1 MIRIVHY
8 INQFFG
14 QIGGEDQAGIPPK
27 VVPGPVGPGILIEQL
42 TRDKAKVVATIIC
55 GDNYFSEH
63 TEETVRELLDK
74 LREYKP
80 DILIAGPAFNA
91 GRYGLA
97 SGAICRRA
105 QEELGIPC
113 VTGMYPENPGVDL
126 YGRHVY
132 IIETGNNAA
141 GMGKAMPKMVSL
153 VFKLFKG
160 EQIGSPAEE
169 GYIPQ
174 GIKKNV
180 LSPKLASERAVELL
194 LRKMKGEPFQTE
206 VLLPTLD
213 AVTPAPP
220 VADLAGAVIAIVT
233 EGGLVPKENPDDIEA
248 ARATRYGKYSTEDL
262 ERFGPSRFE
271 SIHRGFD
278 TASVNEDPNR
288 LVPVDVMREMEQEGL
303 FKALHPFYFVTTGVA
318 TTMANA
324 KNIGRNI
331 AKELKEAM
339 VSGVILTST

>member
-27 VVPGPVGPGILIEQL
+27 VVFGPVGPGILLELL
-42 TRDKAKVVATIIC
+42 TRGKAEVAATIIC

-63 TEETVRELLDK
+63 TEEAVRELLDM
-74 LREYKP
+74 LRECKP

-97 SGAICRRA
+97 CGAICRHV
-105 QEELGIPC
+105 QEELGIPS

-126 YGRHVY
+126 YRRHVY

-141 GMGKAMPKMVSL
+141 SMGKGMPTMVSMA
-153 VFKLFKG
+153 FKLFKG
-160 EQIGSPAEE
+160 EQIGSPLEE
-169 GYIPQ
+169 GYVPQ

-180 LSPKLASERAVELL
+180 LSPKLASERAVDLL
-194 LRKMKGEPFQTE
+194 LRKMSGEPFQTE
-206 VLLPTLD
+206 VPLPTLD

-220 VADLAGAVIAIVT
+220 VADLKGALIAIVT
-233 EGGLVPKENPDDIEA
+233 EGGLVPKENPDGIEA

-262 ERFGPSRFE
+262 ERLGPRGFE

-288 LVPVDVMREMEQEGL
+288 LVPLDVMREMEQEGI
-303 FKALHPFYFVTTGVA
+303 FKALHPFYFVTTGQK
-318 TTMANA
+318 T
-324 KNIGRNI
+324 
-331 AKELKEAM
+331 
-339 VSGVILTST
+339 